1 VIVRERIDTAVILA
15 AGMGTRLGESGSRC
29 PKGFLRLGERP
40 IVEESILRL
49 RASGIGR
56 VVIVTGH
63 RAEFYAA
70 LRDRYRDLIST
81 VHNPRYS
88 DSGSM
93 YSLFLARTE
102 LNAGFLLLESDL
114 IYESRAL
121 RETLDFARRDVV
133 LLSEP
138 TGAGDEV
145 FVEAPEGRLRG
156 MSKRREVLGS
166 VEGELVGICKIST
179 GVYVAMCAN
188 AERAF
193 ADTLHLSYETDS
205 LVAVAR
211 DHDIR
216 CHRVDDLGWLEID
229 DPDHLRRARES
240 VYPRILAADPLP
252 PD

>member
-1 VIVRERIDTAVILA
+1 VRENIDTAVILA
-15 AGMGTRLGESGSRC
+15 AGTGTRLGESGTSR

-40 IVEESILRL
+40 IVEESVLRL

-63 RAEFYAA
+63 RAEFYAV
-70 LRDRYRDLIST
+70 LRDRYRELIST
-81 VHNPRYS
+81 VHNPRYA

-93 YSLFLARTE
+93 YSLYLARRE

-121 RETLDFARRDVV
+121 RETLDFARSDVV
-133 LLSEP
+133 LLSGP

-145 FVEAPEGRLRG
+145 FVEAPGGRLRS
-156 MSKRREVLGS
+156 MSKRSDVLRS
-166 VEGELVGICKIST
+166 VEGELVGICKISV
-179 GVYVAMCAN
+179 GLYAAMCEN
-188 AERAF
+188 AEKRF
-193 ADTLHLSYETDS
+193 ADTLHLSYETDT

-211 DHDIR
+211 DHDVR
-216 CHRVDDLGWLEID
+216 CHRVDDLDWLEID
-229 DPDHLRRARES
+229 DPDHLRRARER
-240 VYPRILAADPLP
+240 VYPRILANDPLP